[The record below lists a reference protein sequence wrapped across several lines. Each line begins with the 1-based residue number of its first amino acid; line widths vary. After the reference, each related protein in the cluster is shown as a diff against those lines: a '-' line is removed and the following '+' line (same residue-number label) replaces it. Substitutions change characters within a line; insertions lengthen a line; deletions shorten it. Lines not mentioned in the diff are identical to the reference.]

1 VPCSR
6 SSRRAAVR
14 AASSAVDWGVI
25 APFDSTIVPPGTEPL
40 GLPIAL
46 TRAQAIVYGQEIQ
59 KVRAALKRVQAALP
73 KEDEYPQGQL
83 NVSEYDRRVTS
94 HIQKEMAVWDK
105 LEADMGSLLR
115 EMDRRY

>member
-1 VPCSR
+1 M
-6 SSRRAAVR
+6 
-14 AASSAVDWGVI
+14 DWGVI

-40 GLPIAL
+40 GLLIAL

-59 KVRAALKRVQAALP
+59 KGVRHSSGYRRLFLRRI
-73 KEDEYPQGQL
+73 QGQV
-83 NVSEYDRRVTS
+83 NVSEYNRRVTR
-94 HIQKEMAVWDK
+94 HIQKEIGVRDK